1 MGVFLAFRGL
11 DRFQVVADGFS
22 VPGGRL
28 LKERYV
34 SPADEA
40 TKWVA
45 TRSARLRWRRA
56 SLSPALRERA
66 DSLFEAPDAGA
77 LHAVARMVAA
87 DRWHTAL
94 AKLSRVR
101 GAHLPAVRAA
111 PLTQNDAPATACPDA
126 GPQRG
131 PHPLR
136 RG

>member
-28 LKERYV
+28 RKERYV
-34 SPADEA
+34 FPAEEA
-40 TKWVA
+40 AEWVA

-66 DSLFEAPDAGA
+66 NSLFEGPDAGA
-77 LHAVARMVAA
+77 MHAVARMVAA
-87 DRWHTAL
+87 DRWHAAL

-101 GAHLPAVRAA
+101 GTRPPAA
-111 PLTQNDAPATACPDA
+111 PAPPLIRTATPAAGPYA
-126 GPQRG
+126 GPQRRSR
-131 PHPLR
+131 PLR